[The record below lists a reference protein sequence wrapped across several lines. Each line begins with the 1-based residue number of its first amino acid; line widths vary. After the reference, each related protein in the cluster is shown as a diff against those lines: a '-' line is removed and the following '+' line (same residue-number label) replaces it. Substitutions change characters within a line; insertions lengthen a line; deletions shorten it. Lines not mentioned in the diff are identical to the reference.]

1 MGMNK
6 KLDLGDP
13 HEEYSFAEL
22 CRRNPA
28 WMAGF
33 GGDFAETDTGPDT
46 IPTDHGALHDPR
58 LDRKRDRDFGAFTG
72 LAWALPAS
80 AAIVAVVALAIAYFV

>member
-1 MGMNK
+1 MNK
-6 KLDLGDP
+6 IDLGDP
-13 HEEYSFAEL
+13 SEPYSFAEL
-22 CRRNPA
+22 VRRNPA

-33 GGDFAETDTGPDT
+33 GGDFADT
-46 IPTDHGALHDPR
+46 IPTGPADLDDPR
-58 LDRKRDRDFGAFTG
+58 LDRKRDRDVGTFTG

>member
-1 MGMNK
+1 MTHK
-6 KLDLGDP
+6 IDLGDP
-13 HEEYSFAEL
+13 SEQYSFDEL

-28 WMAGF
+28 WGAGF
-33 GGDFAETDTGPDT
+33 GGDFVDT

-58 LDRKRDRDFGAFTG
+58 LDRKRDRDVGAFTG

-80 AAIVAVVALAIAYFV
+80 AAIVAVVALIVVWVA

>member
-1 MGMNK
+1 MNK

-13 HEEYSFAEL
+13 HEEYSFAAL
-22 CRRNPA
+22 VRRNPA

-33 GGDFAETDTGPDT
+33 GGDFADT
-46 IPTDHGALHDPR
+46 IPTGPADLDDPR
-58 LDRKRDRDFGAFTG
+58 LDRKRDRDVGAFTG

-80 AAIVAVVALAIAYFV
+80 AAIVAVVALIVAWVA

>member
-1 MGMNK
+1 MGMTHK
-6 KLDLGDP
+6 IDLGDP
-13 HEEYSFAEL
+13 SEQYSFAEL

-33 GGDFAETDTGPDT
+33 GGDFVDT
-46 IPTDHGALHDPR
+46 IPTGPADLDDPR
-58 LDRKRDRDFGAFTG
+58 LDRQADRDFGAFTG

-80 AAIVAVVALAIAYFV
+80 AAIVAVVALAIAYFA

>member
-1 MGMNK
+1 MTH

-13 HEEYSFAEL
+13 HEPYSFAEP

-33 GGDFAETDTGPDT
+33 GGDFVHT
-46 IPTDHGALHDPR
+46 IPTGPADLDDPR
-58 LDRKRDRDFGAFTG
+58 LDRGWDRDFGAFTG
-72 LAWALPAS
+72 LAWACGLTSVAL
-80 AAIVAVVALAIAYFV
+80 AIGLAIAYFV

>member
-1 MGMNK
+1 MSTK
-6 KLDLGDP
+6 IDLGDP

-22 CRRNPA
+22 VRRNPSWA
-28 WMAGF
+28 Q
-33 GGDFAETDTGPDT
+33 DFVDT
-46 IPTDHGALHDPR
+46 IPTDHGSLDDPR
-58 LDRKRDRDFGAFTG
+58 LDAPRDRDFGTFTG

>member
-1 MGMNK
+1 MN

-13 HEEYSFAEL
+13 HEPYSFTEM

-33 GGDFAETDTGPDT
+33 GGDFVDT
-46 IPTDHGALHDPR
+46 IPTGPADLDDPR
-58 LDRKRDRDFGAFTG
+58 LDRQADRDFGVFTG
-72 LAWALPAS
+72 LAWALPFS
-80 AAIVAVVALAIAYFV
+80 AAVIALIALAVAWLI

>member
-1 MGMNK
+1 MTH
-6 KLDLGDP
+6 KLNLGDP
-13 HEEYSFAEL
+13 SEQYSFAEL

-58 LDRKRDRDFGAFTG
+58 LDRKRDRDVATVTG
-72 LAWALPAS
+72 LLWACGLTS
-80 AAIVAVVALAIAYFV
+80 AVLVVALVVAWLV